1 MPGKKK
7 ILIVEDEAINRELL
21 NIYLHKQYSLT
32 FADHLDAA
40 TQAINEQQFH
50 LIITDIRLADR
61 LDGIEVLK
69 YSRSSALNNATQ
81 VMAYTASDTSI
92 NQRSYAEE
100 GFDGFISKPVMQDE
114 LMKKLT
120 VILSHS

>member
-7 ILIVEDEAINRELL
+7 ILIVEDEEINRELL
-21 NIYLHKQYSLT
+21 NIFLSKDYSLT
-32 FADHLDAA
+32 FADHLEAA
-40 TQAINEQQFH
+40 THALNEHEFQ

-69 YSRSSALNNATQ
+69 HTRSSVLNKGTC
-81 VMAYTASDTSI
+81 VVAYTASDTSI

-100 GFDGFISKPVMQDE
+100 GFDGFISKPIQQDI
-114 LMKKLT
+114 LLKK
-120 VILSHS
+120 VAAIIG